1 MTSPAGVRGR
11 PGSKVEHA
19 VRVRRRPAGRL
30 AALCIPHRKRL
41 VTLLSRV
48 RLPPARI
55 KTEISVSEKTEVR
68 ALGGYDVH
76 APPDPTR
83 WFTAATRASSTS
95 TNPWIS

>member
-11 PGSKVEHA
+11 PGSKDEHA
-19 VRVRRRPAGRL
+19 VRVRRRHRL

-48 RLPPARI
+48 RPLPARI
-55 KTEISVSEKTEVR
+55 KTEIRVSEKSEVR

-76 APPDPTR
+76 ALPGPHPPVHGSNARLVDVH
-83 WFTAATRASSTS
+83 
-95 TNPWIS
+95 NPEIS